1 MIHFLIISKIRYS
14 HLNNIRNNVIK
25 LIIEF
30 RTDDAVCSATASDER
45 RLLTEQ
51 LARACPSQP
60 LQKRPLWNFLTFLS

>member
-14 HLNNIRNNVIK
+14 HLNNIQNNVIK

-51 LARACPSQP
+51 LAWACLSQP